1 MGATAVLSATEVDV
15 EAGAEAVLTVRVR
28 NTGSVVDQFS
38 FRVVG
43 DAGPWAT
50 FEPPVLSLFPAAE
63 GTTEVRFKPPRSPLT
78 RAGAMPF
85 AIRVIPQED
94 PAGGV
99 AEEGVLSVAPF
110 TDLFAEL
117 VPRTASGRRAGRFQ
131 LALDNRGNTHV
142 QARVEATDPDDQL
155 AFVATPSS
163 LGAAPGTAAFA
174 RVEAKPRNTF
184 LRGPSVTRPFQVV
197 VMPEDEAELVIADG
211 TLLHEALIPRWLPRL
226 VAGVVGA
233 LVGLAVLWL
242 AFLKPSVK
250 STAREAAVEAI
261 AAPLAQ
267 TSKDIAGLAEKIGVE
282 APPPVT
288 VGAPTTTTVP
298 TTTTTAPPAPAPAPG
313 TGDPVDGRLEVTASN
328 QTVDFTVPSG
338 RVMSLTDLVL
348 QNPAGDSGELR
359 VQRGNST
366 LLVLRLDNFRD
377 LDYHFVTPVTFG
389 PGQVLRLRVTCANQA
404 PPPAPNRPPC
414 TPAIYYNG
422 FTRDA

>member
-1 MGATAVLSATEVDV
+1 MLSAAEVDV
-15 EAGAEAVLTVRVR
+15 EAGSEAVLTVRVR
-28 NTGSVVDQFS
+28 NSGSVVDQFS
-38 FRVVG
+38 FEVAG
-43 DAGPWAT
+43 DAAPWAT

-63 GTTEVRFKPPRSPLT
+63 GTTEVRFKPPRSPST
-78 RAGAMPF
+78 PAGAVPF
-85 AIRVIPQED
+85 AIRVISQED

-99 AEEGVLSVAPF
+99 AEEGVLRVAPF

-117 VPRTASGRRAGRFQ
+117 VPRTGSGRRSGRFQ
-131 LALDNRGNTHV
+131 LALDNRGNTHIR
-142 QARVEATDPDDQL
+142 ARVEATDPDDQL
-155 AFVATPSS
+155 TFVATPST
-163 LGAAPGTAAFA
+163 LVAAPGTAAFS

-197 VMPEDEAELVIADG
+197 VMPEDEAELVVADG
-211 TLLHEALIPRWLPRL
+211 TLLHEAVIPRWLPRVAAGL
-226 VAGVVGA
+226 VGT

-282 APPPVT
+282 PPPPVT
-288 VGAPTTTTVP
+288 VGPPP
-298 TTTTTAPPAPAPAPG
+298 TTTTTAPPTTTAVPPPPAPG
-313 TGDPVDGRLEVTASN
+313 AGDPVDGRLEVTGSN
-328 QTVDFTVPSG
+328 QTVDFTVPAG

-359 VQRGNST
+359 VQRGNTT

-377 LDYHFVTPVTFG
+377 LDYHFVTPVAFG

-404 PPPAPNRPPC
+404 APPATNRPPC
-414 TPAIYYNG
+414 SPAIYYNG